1 MSFLES
7 LKNRNIAVI
16 GAGITGQAMLS
27 FLESKGAQ
35 VKLIDEKKINE
46 SVITEINSDLFSQ
59 FSLACVSPGWRTDHP
74 VISEFRKLGT
84 EILSEIDLA
93 WRVKLEI
100 LPNQKWVALTGTN
113 GKTTTI
119 QMVASIFEAAGLSGT
134 ACGNVGETVIA
145 AVTSVNKYD
154 VLALELSSFQIEWSN
169 EAKFEIGCI
178 LNIADDHIDWHG
190 SFKSYAKSKAKL
202 LGMSQSALLNL
213 SDPEVMQYSTSY
225 LGKKFYFSLKTPM
238 PGELGLVE
246 NLLIDRAFTNSD
258 AAEAIGELQDIS
270 PAVPH
275 NVLNA
280 LAAGGIARALGI
292 SPEKVQQGL
301 KNFVLDHHRLELILD
316 KAGIK
321 WVNDSKATNPHA
333 ALAAI
338 LSQSSV
344 IWIAGGLAKGSDMN
358 DLITRGKNR
367 LREVILIGQDS
378 EIIKAALT
386 KHAPEVPVHII
397 TSDQTGEAL
406 MLEVVTLAKSIAK
419 SGDTVLLA
427 PACASMDQF
436 TSYADRGNSFTKAIE
451 KLVAK
456 NG

>member
-1 MSFLES
+1 
-7 LKNRNIAVI
+7 
-16 GAGITGQAMLS
+16 
-27 FLESKGAQ
+27 
-35 VKLIDEKKINE
+35 
-46 SVITEINSDLFSQ
+46 
-59 FSLACVSPGWRTDHP
+59 
-74 VISEFRKLGT
+74 
-84 EILSEIDLA
+84 
-93 WRVKLEI
+93 
-100 LPNQKWVALTGTN
+100 
-113 GKTTTI
+113 
-119 QMVASIFEAAGLSGT
+119 
-134 ACGNVGETVIA
+134 
-145 AVTSVNKYD
+145 
-154 VLALELSSFQIEWSN
+154 
-169 EAKFEIGCI
+169 
-178 LNIADDHIDWHG
+178 
-190 SFKSYAKSKAKL
+190 
-202 LGMSQSALLNL
+202 MSQSALLNL

-358 DLITRGKNR
+358 DLITRGKM
-367 LREVILIGQDS
+367 V
-378 EIIKAALT
+378 K
-386 KHAPEVPVHII
+386 
-397 TSDQTGEAL
+397 
-406 MLEVVTLAKSIAK
+406 
-419 SGDTVLLA
+419 LLK
-427 PACASMDQF
+427 Q
-436 TSYADRGNSFTKAIE
+436 R
-451 KLVAK
+451 
-456 NG
+456 